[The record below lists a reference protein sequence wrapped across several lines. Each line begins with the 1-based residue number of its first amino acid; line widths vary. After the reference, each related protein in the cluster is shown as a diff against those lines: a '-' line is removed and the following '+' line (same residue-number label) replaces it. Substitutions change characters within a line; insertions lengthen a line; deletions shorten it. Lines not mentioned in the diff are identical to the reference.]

1 MYEDLSLFQKNWF
14 INHGLGIHSNKI
26 LADSSNTK
34 NTLKYIPYNLFCWSA
49 EWAKIFG
56 LFKKISSGV
65 RSLCFYTQCVCVYVY
80 VCVKSERTLHDYR
93 CHY

>member
-34 NTLKYIPYNLFCWSA
+34 NTLKYLTTYSA
-49 EWAKIFG
+49 GLPMGQKIWN
-56 LFKKISSGV
+56 I
-65 RSLCFYTQCVCVYVY
+65 
-80 VCVKSERTLHDYR
+80 
-93 CHY
+93 

>member
-34 NTLKYIPYNLFCWSA
+34 NTLKYYLTTYSA
-49 EWAKIFG
+49 G
-56 LFKKISSGV
+56 LSNGPKYLEYLKNYHRVSVVCASILSV
-65 RSLCFYTQCVCVYVY
+65 CVCMCM
-80 VCVKSERTLHDYR
+80 CV
-93 CHY
+93 

>member
-1 MYEDLSLFQKNWF
+1 MYENLSLFQKNWF
-14 INHGLGIHSNKI
+14 INHGLGIHSDKI

-34 NTLKYIPYNLFCWSA
+34 NTLKYLTTYSA
-49 EWAKIFG
+49 G
-56 LFKKISSGV
+56 LPNGPKYLEYLKRHHRVSV
-65 RSLCFYTQCVCVYVY
+65 VCASILSVCVY